1 MLVVGSLVKTEWFDR
16 HTPVDINFHQQ
27 PTTNFQQP
35 ITNSQKSSCSLS
47 QWRLCV
53 QSEHNR
59 LIPDEAIHRPK
70 YGPDPRTT
78 RIVRASLLAIA
89 VVLAGIFAIAFWL
102 NPYDPDG
109 RPRTMATHTQLGMPP
124 CNFVILTGKPCP
136 ACGMTT
142 SFALLVRG
150 DISAS
155 MRANWTGTL
164 IAVLWALTM
173 VWAIAGVVA
182 GRPLFI
188 PNGKGELVL
197 TIAVGIVLVLM
208 LARWGLVLLS

>member
-1 MLVVGSLVKTEWFDR
+1 
-16 HTPVDINFHQQ
+16 
-27 PTTNFQQP
+27 
-35 ITNSQKSSCSLS
+35 
-47 QWRLCV
+47 V

-59 LIPDEAIHRPK
+59 QIPDEAIHRPK
-70 YGPDPRTT
+70 IGPDPRTT
-78 RIVRASLLAIA
+78 RIVRAGLLAIA

-102 NPYDPDG
+102 NPYDSDG
-109 RPRTMATHTQLGMPP
+109 KPRTMATHTQLGMPP
-124 CNFVILTGKPCP
+124 CNFVLLTGKPCP

-173 VWAIAGVVA
+173 VWAIAGAIA
-182 GRPLFI
+182 GRTLFI

-197 TIAVGIVLVLM
+197 TITVGVVLVLM
-208 LARWGLVLLS
+208 LARWGLVMLS